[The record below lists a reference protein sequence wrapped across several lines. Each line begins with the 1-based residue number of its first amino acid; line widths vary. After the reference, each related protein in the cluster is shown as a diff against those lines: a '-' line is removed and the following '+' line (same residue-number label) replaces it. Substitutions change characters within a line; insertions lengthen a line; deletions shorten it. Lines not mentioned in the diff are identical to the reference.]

1 MLKNIAKFASG
12 ANYDLLKENQNLRVS
27 VNKWQVA
34 FTNLQNM
41 IDLAMSEKINNEDII
56 EELRSTG
63 NSLALLAA
71 NELSATQEALV
82 ICRLDRDYWIAEHQ
96 KERDLAD
103 SLYDLIFNEKTTEEK
118 VESIRKVIASYEKR
132 RK

>member
-1 MLKNIAKFASG
+1 MLKNISKFANG
-12 ANYDLLKENQNLRVS
+12 ANYDLLKENQDLRVS
-27 VNKWQVA
+27 LNRWQFA

-41 IDLAMSEKINNEDII
+41 IELAMSEKSNNDDII
-56 EELRSTG
+56 EELKATG

-71 NELSATQEALV
+71 NELSSTQEALV
-82 ICRLDRDYWIAEHQ
+82 VCRLDRDYWISEHQ

-103 SLYDLIFNEKTTEEK
+103 SFYDLIFIEKTPEEK
-118 VESIRKVIASYEKR
+118 VESIKKVIASYEKR

>member
-56 EELRSTG
+56 EELRATG